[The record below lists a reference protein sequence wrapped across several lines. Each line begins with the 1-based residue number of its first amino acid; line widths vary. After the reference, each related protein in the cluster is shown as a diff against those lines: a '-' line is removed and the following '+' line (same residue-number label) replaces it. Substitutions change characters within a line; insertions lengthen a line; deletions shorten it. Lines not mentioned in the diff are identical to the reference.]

1 MPRYFSW
8 PPVKLSSNLPILLT
22 AMKIIQSSNVRLGA
36 AFSGQEPK
44 KSGQAVSGD
53 KLRVAIK
60 NAYVKLIDLT
70 IEEKADLL
78 ILAGDTF
85 DSPDISQNL
94 LNFFLDQIRRLE
106 QIPAVILPGAR
117 DPFQKGSFWEEWQIT
132 SPVDNLHIL
141 ADPDKP
147 FMEIAN
153 LSTTVYGYPTMSDS
167 GQDNPVKPLKKT
179 GNSANHIAVIY
190 GNLIQDKSNTD
201 QEHSFSP
208 KDLTACGFNYAALGG
223 RNELLD
229 LTAVGIR
236 AAYSGSPEVLTAE
249 STNSGKCLVVTMD
262 GDLLSVQPKQVG
274 SLEWKEAKISIEEA
288 VDLDGLKSKI
298 ATFSGP
304 DVILKATLEGLAL
317 FESGFNIN
325 QLHDELQGNFLDL
338 EFIDRTRVLPDIS
351 EIKVQEK
358 TILGQY
364 LKVMVER
371 LKKAEGDQRLELE
384 ESLKTGY
391 TLLTGKEIR

>member
-1 MPRYFSW
+1 
-8 PPVKLSSNLPILLT
+8 
-22 AMKIIQSSNVRLGA
+22 MKIIQSSNVRLGA
-36 AFSGQEPK
+36 SFSGQDPK
-44 KSGQAVSGD
+44 KAGQAVPGD

-60 NAYVKLIDLT
+60 NAFVKLIDLT

-106 QIPAVILPGAR
+106 KVPAVMLPGGR
-117 DPFQKGSFWEEWQIT
+117 DPYQKGSFWEEWQVT

-141 ADPDKP
+141 VDPDKP
-147 FMEIAN
+147 YVELPD
-153 LSTTVYGYPTMSDS
+153 LSATVYGYPTMVDS
-167 GQDNPVKPLKKT
+167 AHDNPVKHLKKT
-179 GNSANHIAVIY
+179 GDSANHIAVIY
-190 GNLIQDKSNTD
+190 GNLIQDKSDTN
-201 QEHSFSP
+201 QEHSFTT
-208 KDLTACGFNYAALGG
+208 KDLAAAGFNYAALGG
-223 RNELLD
+223 QNELLD
-229 LTAVGIR
+229 LTAVGIK
-236 AAYSGSPEVLTAE
+236 AAYSGAPESLSAE
-249 STNSGKCLVVTMD
+249 SANSGKCLIVTID
-262 GDLLSVQPKQVG
+262 GDLLSVQPQQAG
-274 SLEWKEAKISIEEA
+274 RLNWKEARISIEEA

-317 FESGFNIN
+317 FESGLNIK
-325 QLHDELQGNFLDL
+325 QLHEELESNFLDL
-338 EFIDRTRVLPDIS
+338 EFVDRTRVLPDIS

-371 LKKAEGDQRLELE
+371 LKKADGDQRLELE

>member
-1 MPRYFSW
+1 
-8 PPVKLSSNLPILLT
+8 
-22 AMKIIQSSNVRLGA
+22 MKIIQSSNVRLGA
-36 AFSGQEPK
+36 SFSGQDPI
-44 KSGQAVSGD
+44 KSGQAVPGD

-60 NAYVKLIDLT
+60 NAFVKLIDLT

-106 QIPAVILPGAR
+106 KTPAVILPGAR
-117 DPFQKGSFWEEWQIT
+117 DPYQKGSFWEEWQIT
-132 SPVDNLHIL
+132 SSTDNLHIL
-141 ADPDKP
+141 ADPDKLYV
-147 FMEIAN
+147 ELAN
-153 LSTTVYGYPTMSDS
+153 LSTTVYGYPVMTDS
-167 GQDNPVKPLKKT
+167 ADDNPVKHLRKS
-179 GNSANHIAVIY
+179 GDSANHIAIIY
-190 GNLIQDKSNTD
+190 GNLIQDKSDPN
-201 QEHSFSP
+201 QERSFST
-208 KDLTACGFNYAALGG
+208 KDLAAAGFNYAALGG

-236 AAYSGSPEVLTAE
+236 AAYSGSPEVLSVE
-249 STNSGKCLVVTMD
+249 SANSGQCLVITMD
-262 GDLLSVQPKQVG
+262 GDLLSVQPKPVG
-274 SLEWKEAKISIEEA
+274 SLDWKEAKISIEEA

-298 ATFSGP
+298 STFSGP

-317 FESGFNIN
+317 FESGFNIK
-325 QLHDELQGNFLDL
+325 QLHEELQGNFLDL